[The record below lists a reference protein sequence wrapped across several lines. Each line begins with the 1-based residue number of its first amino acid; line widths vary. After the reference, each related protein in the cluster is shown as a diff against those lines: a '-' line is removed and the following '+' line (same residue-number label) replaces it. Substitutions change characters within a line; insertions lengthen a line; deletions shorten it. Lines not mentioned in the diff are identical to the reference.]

1 MTDMYTEEQHTL
13 DAMLVCSQ
21 PDRLGMT
28 AHEFRIMAKKLAQVM
43 RDNCNFRI
51 TKAEANIVAEIVIE
65 RFDLDAP
72 IRFKMS
78 YGPDDDVRLSRQA

>member
-1 MTDMYTEEQHTL
+1 MTSTYTEDQHTL

-28 AHEFRIMAKKLAQVM
+28 AREFRIMAKKLAQVM
-43 RDNCNFRI
+43 RNNCSFKI
-51 TKAEANIVAEIVIE
+51 TKAETNIVAENVIE

-78 YGPDDDVRLSRQA
+78 YGPDGDVRLAKI

>member
-1 MTDMYTEEQHTL
+1 MNSTYTEEQHTL

-28 AHEFRIMAKKLAQVM
+28 AREFRIMAKKLAQVM
-43 RDNCNFRI
+43 RDNCSFKI
-51 TKAEANIVAEIVIE
+51 TKAETKIVAENVIE
-65 RFDLDAP
+65 RFDLDDP

-78 YGPDDDVRLSRQA
+78 HGPDGDVRLAKI